1 MNIKKMSIFFLAAL
15 VSATTFLSCNV
26 KEDNGGGSDK
36 EPEKPTLTEI
46 KFKAELPDAP
56 AGFKTTWSAGDE
68 IVVYSVKG
76 NFTSKETMKATDVT
90 SDGKTAT
97 FVSSGKLLKEAEYF
111 YGMLKDCGI
120 KGFKLKQYWSTDN
133 MDRCRDAVPSVT
145 VAGCD
150 INDMTLKFR
159 NIFALLQVTV
169 TNPDTKYVRVSG
181 NNGEVINKNAF
192 IAFTDYTLSDN
203 PSPDFESTVSIRK
216 YVNGAGTYYIGLR
229 PDLLL
234 NSGYTIV
241 ACDASD
247 NVIGRVAS
255 YETLETEPGKVYN
268 AGEIEAPRELSP
280 VFDESK
286 IALSLAAI
294 SDVHIEGSSDAY
306 ANKFTS
312 ALNQLK
318 VKAAESDANGIDGVM
333 VVGDLIQRAEITMAQ
348 NFKALYEDVFKPTE
362 VPMIYTI
369 GNHDM
374 NPKYDWTPS
383 TVAQSVAMSNTF
395 GEEYFKTDIDN
406 TMRNNYEARHC
417 VIGGYHILA
426 VTPNGDQPITYSP
439 NVITWLDQQLE
450 AITKTDPNRYVIV
463 LTHPMIYN
471 TIYGSLLGEE
481 GGIWTS
487 TLPNYWATRVL
498 TGVLE
503 KYPQVVT
510 FHGHL
515 HFPINDP
522 RSLWQGKWT
531 ALGCGSTRY
540 MAIEPAG
547 WEGISSTPTVMNDA
561 NNFSQGYLV
570 QFDVNGNMRIVK
582 MDFFNNGTIGE
593 PYVMQYPDAAG
604 ANLAK
609 YNNVTRK
616 AANQAPTMSTI
627 EAKDVK
633 DTDAA
638 SVTFAAG
645 KDDEFVHH
653 YIVTLSKAGNV
664 VATKKILADFYLHPN
679 TSEMK
684 SSWTYGF
691 GALESG
697 QYTVS
702 VVAVD
707 SWDAESAPVTATF
720 NCGDVTPS
728 EKIDKWVDDAAGSQA
743 ISASG
748 TPTGGDGWLTYADGK
763 VSWTANTTGHPRT
776 STLTFEN
783 GSSFK
788 LTQIA
793 PADFKGGWKFTSKI
807 FAGAGASAKAA
818 DPGVM
823 SVTFVDPLKPAT
835 LKDVDGVEHT
845 NNIGLKGLFF
855 DTILDACVDINY
867 EAETARIGFFL
878 DARDGSGQA
887 VNGKY
892 AAYIPGIATRTDKA
906 WASPWQYAETELGDP
921 DYVWFWFTISEDFNT
936 IMYTNRTEKTP
947 VEFQTLTQY
956 SNKTMNQICAIS
968 VVLSDTNVFNHSTV
982 STTGNKGIGVYTN
995 VFQCNPKGNV
1005 GEFFTRK

>member
-111 YGMLKDCGI
+111 YGMLKDCGV

-150 INDMTLKFR
+150 KNDMTLKFQ
-159 NIFALLQVTV
+159 NMFSLLSVTV

-192 IAFTDYTLSDN
+192 IAFADYTLSDN

-216 YVNGAGTYYIGLR
+216 YVNGAGTYHIGLR

-247 NVIGRVAS
+247 NVIGRIAS
-255 YETLETEPGKVYN
+255 YETLETQPGKVYN

-306 ANKFTS
+306 ANKFTA

-318 VKAAESDANGIDGVM
+318 AKAAENDANGIDGVL
-333 VVGDLIQRAEITMAQ
+333 VAGDLIQKAEVTMAQ
-348 NFKALYEDVFKPTE
+348 NFKALYEEVFNPTD
-362 VPMIYTI
+362 VPMIYTV

-383 TVAQSVAMSNTF
+383 TVAQSVAMANTF
-395 GEEYFKTDIDN
+395 GDDYFKTDIDN

-439 NVITWLDQQLE
+439 NVITWLDQQLD

-471 TIYGSLLGEE
+471 TIYGSLLGED
-481 GGIWTS
+481 GGVWTS

-503 KYPQVVT
+503 KYPQVVS

-633 DTDAA
+633 DNEAA

-728 EKIDKWVDDAAGSQA
+728 EKVDKWVDDAAGSQA

-776 STLTFEN
+776 SILTFEN

-878 DARDGSGQA
+878 DARDGSGQV

-982 STTGNKGIGVYTN
+982 STKGIGVYTN

>member
-1 MNIKKMSIFFLAAL
+1 MSIFILAAL

-90 SDGKTAT
+90 SDGKIAT
-97 FVSSGKLLKEAEYF
+97 FVSTGKLLKEAEYF

-150 INDMTLKFR
+150 KNDMTLKFQ
-159 NIFALLQVTV
+159 NMFSLLSVTV
-169 TNPDTKYVRVSG
+169 TNPDTKYVKVSG

-192 IAFTDYTLSDN
+192 IAFADYTLSDN

-216 YVNGAGTYYIGLR
+216 YVNGAGTYHIGLR

-268 AGEIEAPRELSP
+268 AGEIEAPHELSP

-306 ANKFTS
+306 ANKFTA

-318 VKAAESDANGIDGVM
+318 AKAAESDANGIDGVL

-383 TVAQSVAMSNTF
+383 TVAQSVAMANTF
-395 GEEYFKTDIDN
+395 GDEYFKTDIDN

-439 NVITWLDQQLE
+439 NVITWLDQQLD

-471 TIYGSLLGEE
+471 TIYGSLLGED
-481 GGIWTS
+481 GGVWTS

-503 KYPQVVT
+503 KYPQVVS

-633 DTDAA
+633 DNEAA

-653 YIVTLSKAGNV
+653 YVITLSKGGNV

-691 GALESG
+691 GTLSESG

-707 SWDAESAPVTATF
+707 SWDAESAPVTVTF

-728 EKIDKWVDDAAGSQA
+728 EKVELWEDDKSGSRELSGPVADNGKTAGV
-743 ISASG
+743 G
-748 TPTGGDGWLTYADGK
+748 GWLSYKDG
-763 VSWTANTTGHPRT
+763 VASWTENTTGAPRT
-776 STLTFEN
+776 ATLELSN
-783 GSSFK
+783 GSKITVNQVEAKDLAGNYTFYNYSFK
-788 LTQIA
+788 ATGVSNTKIVNNDKRQHETTVEFKVVENPEILNGHVHNLDLVGLYLDFAVPASLEIVDGTPVIYTYMSLDYQKVSNGSEVACITELTNTTGYGK
-793 PADFKGGWKFTSKI
+793 DY
-807 FAGAGASAKAA
+807 FA
-818 DPGVM
+818 
-823 SVTFVDPLKPAT
+823 PLKFG
-835 LKDVDGVEHT
+835 VDGCNHAWIGWGVDDIFGSPKFGLGTGTQRLVSEGMYCCGFSFVTKGYKEGGYTTIYQFNYNNKWTYNGT
-845 NNIGLKGLFF
+845 NGGGYFAK
-855 DTILDACVDINY
+855 
-867 EAETARIGFFL
+867 
-878 DARDGSGQA
+878 
-887 VNGKY
+887 K
-892 AAYIPGIATRTDKA
+892 
-906 WASPWQYAETELGDP
+906 
-921 DYVWFWFTISEDFNT
+921 
-936 IMYTNRTEKTP
+936 
-947 VEFQTLTQY
+947 
-956 SNKTMNQICAIS
+956 
-968 VVLSDTNVFNHSTV
+968 
-982 STTGNKGIGVYTN
+982 
-995 VFQCNPKGNV
+995 
-1005 GEFFTRK
+1005 

>member
-111 YGMLKDCGI
+111 YGMLKDCGV

-150 INDMTLKFR
+150 KNDMTLKFQ
-159 NIFALLQVTV
+159 NMFSLLSVTV

-192 IAFTDYTLSDN
+192 IAFADYTLSDN

-216 YVNGAGTYYIGLR
+216 YVNGAGTYHIGLR

-247 NVIGRVAS
+247 NVIGRIAS
-255 YETLETEPGKVYN
+255 YETLETQPGKVYN

-383 TVAQSVAMSNTF
+383 TVAQSVAMANTF
-395 GEEYFKTDIDN
+395 GDEYFKTDIDN

-439 NVITWLDQQLE
+439 NVITWLDQQLD

-471 TIYGSLLGEE
+471 TIYGSLLGED
-481 GGIWTS
+481 GGVWTS

-503 KYPQVVT
+503 KYPQVVS

-570 QFDVNGNMRIVK
+570 QFDVNGNMRVVK

-616 AANQAPTMSTI
+616 ATNQAPTMSTI
-627 EAKDVK
+627 DVKDVK
-633 DTDAA
+633 EAETA

-653 YIVTLSKAGNV
+653 YIVTLFKAGNV
-664 VATKKILADFYLHPN
+664 VATKKILADFYLHPK

-684 SSWTYGF
+684 SSWTVDF
-691 GALESG
+691 GTLSESG

-728 EKIDKWVDDAAGSQA
+728 EKVELWEDDKSGSRELSGPVADNGKTAGV
-743 ISASG
+743 G
-748 TPTGGDGWLTYADGK
+748 GWLSYKDG
-763 VSWTANTTGHPRT
+763 VASWTENTTGAPRT
-776 STLTFEN
+776 ATLELSN
-783 GSSFK
+783 GSKITVNQVEAKDLAGNYTFYNYSFK
-788 LTQIA
+788 TTGVSNTKIVNNGKRQHETTVEFKAVENPEILNGHVHNLDLVGLYLDFAVPASLEIVDGTPVIYTYMSLDYQKVSNGTEVACITELTNTTGYGTGYYA
-793 PADFKGGWKFTSKI
+793 
-807 FAGAGASAKAA
+807 
-818 DPGVM
+818 
-823 SVTFVDPLKPAT
+823 PLKFG
-835 LKDVDGVEHT
+835 VDGCNHAW
-845 NNIGLKGLFF
+845 IGWG
-855 DTILDACVDINY
+855 VDDI
-867 EAETARIGFFL
+867 F
-878 DARDGSGQA
+878 GSP
-887 VNGKY
+887 K
-892 AAYIPGIATRTDKA
+892 
-906 WASPWQYAETELGDP
+906 
-921 DYVWFWFTISEDFNT
+921 F
-936 IMYTNRTEKTP
+936 
-947 VEFQTLTQY
+947 
-956 SNKTMNQICAIS
+956 
-968 VVLSDTNVFNHSTV
+968 
-982 STTGNKGIGVYTN
+982 GIGTGTQRLVSEGMYCCGFSFVTKGYKESGYTTIYQFN
-995 VFQCNPKGNV
+995 YNNKWTYNGTNGGGYFAK
-1005 GEFFTRK
+1005 K

>member
-1 MNIKKMSIFFLAAL
+1 MSIFILAAL

-56 AGFKTTWSAGDE
+56 AGFKTTWSEGDE

-97 FVSSGKLLKEAEYF
+97 FVSTGKLLKEAEYF

-150 INDMTLKFR
+150 KNDMTLKFQ
-159 NIFALLQVTV
+159 NMFSLLSVTV
-169 TNPDTKYVRVSG
+169 TNPDTKYVKVSG

-192 IAFTDYTLSDN
+192 IAFADYTLSDN

-216 YVNGAGTYYIGLR
+216 YVNGAGTYHIGLR

-247 NVIGRVAS
+247 NVIGRIAS
-255 YETLETEPGKVYN
+255 YETLETQPGKVYN

-383 TVAQSVAMSNTF
+383 TVAQSVAMANTF
-395 GEEYFKTDIDN
+395 GDEYFKTDIDN

-439 NVITWLDQQLE
+439 NVITWLDQQLD

-471 TIYGSLLGEE
+471 TIYGSLLGED
-481 GGIWTS
+481 GGVWTS

-503 KYPQVVT
+503 KYPQVVS

-633 DTDAA
+633 DNEAA

-653 YIVTLSKAGNV
+653 YVITLSKGGNV

-691 GALESG
+691 GTLSESG

-728 EKIDKWVDDAAGSQA
+728 EKVELWEDDKSGSRELSGPVADNGKTAGVGGWLSYKDGV
-743 ISASG
+743 ASWTENTTGAPRTATLELSNGSKITVNQVEAKDLAGNYTFYNYSFKATGVSNTTVVNHAGRQYETAVEFKAVNNPETINGHIHNLDLIGLYLDFVVPASFEIVNG
-748 TPTGGDGWLTYADGK
+748 TPTLYTYMSLDYQK
-763 VSWTANTTGHPRT
+763 VS
-776 STLTFEN
+776 N
-783 GSSFK
+783 GSEIACITE
-788 LTQIA
+788 LTNSTTYKT
-793 PADFKGGWKFTSKI
+793 DY
-807 FAGAGASAKAA
+807 FA
-818 DPGVM
+818 
-823 SVTFVDPLKPAT
+823 PLKF
-835 LKDVDGVEHT
+835 GVGDC
-845 NNIGLKGLFF
+845 NYAWIGWGLDDLFGTPKFGIGTPSQRLVSAGMYCCGFSFVVKG
-855 DTILDACVDINY
+855 Y
-867 EAETARIGFFL
+867 
-878 DARDGSGQA
+878 A
-887 VNGKY
+887 VGKY
-892 AAYIPGIATRTDKA
+892 A
-906 WASPWQYAETELGDP
+906 
-921 DYVWFWFTISEDFNT
+921 TIYQFNYNNSWT
-936 IMYTNRTEKTP
+936 YNGT
-947 VEFQTLTQY
+947 
-956 SNKTMNQICAIS
+956 
-968 VVLSDTNVFNHSTV
+968 
-982 STTGNKGIGVYTN
+982 KGGGY
-995 VFQCNPKGNV
+995 FAK
-1005 GEFFTRK
+1005 K

>member
-1 MNIKKMSIFFLAAL
+1 MSIFFLAAL

-97 FVSSGKLLKEAEYF
+97 FVSTGKLLKEAEYF
-111 YGMLKDCGI
+111 YGMLKDCGV

-150 INDMTLKFR
+150 KNDMTLKFQ
-159 NIFALLQVTV
+159 NMFSLLSVTV

-192 IAFTDYTLSDN
+192 IAFADYTLSDN

-216 YVNGAGTYYIGLR
+216 YVNGAGTYHIGLR

-247 NVIGRVAS
+247 NVIGRIAS
-255 YETLETEPGKVYN
+255 YETLETQPGKVYN

-383 TVAQSVAMSNTF
+383 TVAQSVAMANTF
-395 GEEYFKTDIDN
+395 GDEYFKTDIDN

-439 NVITWLDQQLE
+439 NVITWLDQQLD
-450 AITKTDPNRYVIV
+450 AITKADPNRYVIV

-471 TIYGSLLGEE
+471 TIYGSLLGED
-481 GGIWTS
+481 GGVWTS

-503 KYPQVVT
+503 KYPQVVS

-547 WEGISSTPTVMNDA
+547 WEGISNTPTVMNDA

-633 DTDAA
+633 DNEAA

-664 VATKKILADFYLHPN
+664 AATKKILADFYLHPK

-684 SSWTYGF
+684 SSWTVDF
-691 GALESG
+691 GTLSESG
-697 QYTVS
+697 QYTVT

-707 SWDAESAPVTATF
+707 SWDAESAPVSATF

-728 EKIDKWVDDAAGSQA
+728 EKVELWEDDKSGSRELSGPVADNGKTAGV
-743 ISASG
+743 G
-748 TPTGGDGWLTYADGK
+748 GWLSYKDG
-763 VSWTANTTGHPRT
+763 VASWTENTTGAPRT
-776 STLTFEN
+776 ATLELSN
-783 GSSFK
+783 GSKITVNQVEAKDLAGNYTFYNYSFNASGVSNTTAVNHAGRQYETAVEFK
-788 LTQIA
+788 AVNNPETINGHIHNLDLIGLYLDFVVPASFEIVNETPTLYTYMSLDYQKVSNVSEIACITELTNSTTY
-793 PADFKGGWKFTSKI
+793 KTGY
-807 FAGAGASAKAA
+807 FA
-818 DPGVM
+818 
-823 SVTFVDPLKPAT
+823 PLKF
-835 LKDVDGVEHT
+835 GVGDC
-845 NNIGLKGLFF
+845 NYAWIGWGLDDLFGTPKFGIGTPSQRFVSADMYCCGFSFVVKG
-855 DTILDACVDINY
+855 Y
-867 EAETARIGFFL
+867 
-878 DARDGSGQA
+878 A
-887 VNGKY
+887 VGKY
-892 AAYIPGIATRTDKA
+892 A
-906 WASPWQYAETELGDP
+906 
-921 DYVWFWFTISEDFNT
+921 TIYQFNYNNSWT
-936 IMYTNRTEKTP
+936 YNGT
-947 VEFQTLTQY
+947 
-956 SNKTMNQICAIS
+956 
-968 VVLSDTNVFNHSTV
+968 
-982 STTGNKGIGVYTN
+982 KGGGY
-995 VFQCNPKGNV
+995 FAK
-1005 GEFFTRK
+1005 K

>member
-1 MNIKKMSIFFLAAL
+1 MSIFFLAAL

-46 KFKAELPDAP
+46 KFKAELSDAP

-111 YGMLKDCGI
+111 YGMLKDCGV

-150 INDMTLKFR
+150 KNDMTLKFQ
-159 NIFALLQVTV
+159 NMFSLLSVTV

-192 IAFTDYTLSDN
+192 IAFADYTLSDN

-216 YVNGAGTYYIGLR
+216 YVNGAGTYHIGLR

-247 NVIGRVAS
+247 NVIGRIAS
-255 YETLETEPGKVYN
+255 YETLETQPGKVYN

-306 ANKFTS
+306 ANKFTA

-318 VKAAESDANGIDGVM
+318 AKAAENDANGIDGVL
-333 VVGDLIQRAEITMAQ
+333 VAGDLIQKAEVTMAQ
-348 NFKALYEDVFKPTE
+348 NFKDLYEEVFNPTD
-362 VPMIYTI
+362 VPMIYTV

-383 TVAQSVAMSNTF
+383 TVAQSVAMANTF
-395 GEEYFKTDIDN
+395 GDDYFKTDIDN

-439 NVITWLDQQLE
+439 NVITWLDQQLD

-471 TIYGSLLGEE
+471 TIYGSLLGED
-481 GGIWTS
+481 GGVWTS

-503 KYPQVVT
+503 KYPQVVS

-627 EAKDVK
+627 DVKDVK
-633 DTDAA
+633 EAETA

-664 VATKKILADFYLHPN
+664 VATKKILADFYLHPK

-684 SSWTYGF
+684 SSWTVDF
-691 GALESG
+691 GTLSESG
-697 QYTVS
+697 QYTVT

-707 SWDAESAPVTATF
+707 SWDAESAPVSATF
-720 NCGDVTPS
+720 NCGDIAPS
-728 EKIDKWVDDAAGSQA
+728 EKVELWEDDKSGSRELSGPVADNGKTAGV
-743 ISASG
+743 G
-748 TPTGGDGWLTYADGK
+748 GWLSYKDG
-763 VSWTANTTGHPRT
+763 VASWTENTTGAPRT
-776 STLTFEN
+776 ATLELSN
-783 GSSFK
+783 GSKITVNQVEAKDLAGNYTFYNYSFNASGVSNTTAVNHAGRQYETAVEFK
-788 LTQIA
+788 TVNNPETINGHVHNLDLVGLYLDFAVPASLEIVDGTPVIYTYMSLDYQKVSNGSEVACITELTNTTGYG
-793 PADFKGGWKFTSKI
+793 KGY
-807 FAGAGASAKAA
+807 FA
-818 DPGVM
+818 
-823 SVTFVDPLKPAT
+823 PLKFG
-835 LKDVDGVEHT
+835 VDGCNHAWIGWGVDDIFGSPKFGLGTGAQRLVSEGMYCCGFSFVTKGYKEGGYTTIYQFNYNNKWTYNGT
-845 NNIGLKGLFF
+845 NGGGYFAK
-855 DTILDACVDINY
+855 
-867 EAETARIGFFL
+867 
-878 DARDGSGQA
+878 
-887 VNGKY
+887 K
-892 AAYIPGIATRTDKA
+892 
-906 WASPWQYAETELGDP
+906 
-921 DYVWFWFTISEDFNT
+921 
-936 IMYTNRTEKTP
+936 
-947 VEFQTLTQY
+947 
-956 SNKTMNQICAIS
+956 
-968 VVLSDTNVFNHSTV
+968 
-982 STTGNKGIGVYTN
+982 
-995 VFQCNPKGNV
+995 
-1005 GEFFTRK
+1005 

>member
-1 MNIKKMSIFFLAAL
+1 MSIFFLAAL

-46 KFKAELPDAP
+46 KFKAELSDAP

-150 INDMTLKFR
+150 KNDMTLKFQ
-159 NIFALLQVTV
+159 NMFSLLSVTV
-169 TNPDTKYVRVSG
+169 TNPDTKYVKVSG

-192 IAFTDYTLSDN
+192 IAFADYTLSDN

-216 YVNGAGTYYIGLR
+216 YVNGAGTYHIGLR

-395 GEEYFKTDIDN
+395 GDEYFKTDIDN

-439 NVITWLDQQLE
+439 NVITWLDQQLD

-471 TIYGSLLGEE
+471 TIYGSLLGED
-481 GGIWTS
+481 GGVWTS

-503 KYPQVVT
+503 KYPQVVS

-633 DTDAA
+633 DNEAA

-684 SSWTYGF
+684 SSWTYSF
-691 GALESG
+691 GTLSESG
-697 QYTVS
+697 QYTVT

-707 SWDAESAPVTATF
+707 SWDAESAPVSATF

-728 EKIDKWVDDAAGSQA
+728 EKVELWEDDKSGSRELSGPVADNGKTAGV
-743 ISASG
+743 G
-748 TPTGGDGWLTYADGK
+748 GWLSYKDG
-763 VSWTANTTGHPRT
+763 VASWTENTTGAPRT
-776 STLTFEN
+776 ATLELSN
-783 GSSFK
+783 GSKITVNQVEAKDLAGNYTFYNYSFK
-788 LTQIA
+788 ATGVSNTKIVNNGKRQHETTVEFKAVENPEILNGHVHNLDLVGLYLDFAVPASLEIVDGTPVIYTYMSLDYQKVSNGTEVACITELTNTT
-793 PADFKGGWKFTSKI
+793 GYGTGY
-807 FAGAGASAKAA
+807 FA
-818 DPGVM
+818 
-823 SVTFVDPLKPAT
+823 PLKFG
-835 LKDVDGVEHT
+835 VDGCNHAWIGWGVDDIFGSPKFGLGTGTQRLVSEGMYCCGFSFVTKGYKEGGYTTIYQFNYNNKWTYNGT
-845 NNIGLKGLFF
+845 NGGGYFAK
-855 DTILDACVDINY
+855 
-867 EAETARIGFFL
+867 
-878 DARDGSGQA
+878 
-887 VNGKY
+887 K
-892 AAYIPGIATRTDKA
+892 
-906 WASPWQYAETELGDP
+906 
-921 DYVWFWFTISEDFNT
+921 
-936 IMYTNRTEKTP
+936 
-947 VEFQTLTQY
+947 
-956 SNKTMNQICAIS
+956 
-968 VVLSDTNVFNHSTV
+968 
-982 STTGNKGIGVYTN
+982 
-995 VFQCNPKGNV
+995 
-1005 GEFFTRK
+1005 

>member
-111 YGMLKDCGI
+111 YGMLKDCGV

-150 INDMTLKFR
+150 KNDMTLKFQ
-159 NIFALLQVTV
+159 NMFSLLSVTV

-192 IAFTDYTLSDN
+192 IAFADYTLSDN

-216 YVNGAGTYYIGLR
+216 YVNGAGTYHIGLR

-247 NVIGRVAS
+247 NVIGRIAS
-255 YETLETEPGKVYN
+255 YETLETQPGKVYN

-383 TVAQSVAMSNTF
+383 TVAQSVAMANTF
-395 GEEYFKTDIDN
+395 GDEYFKTDIDN

-439 NVITWLDQQLE
+439 NVITWLDQQLD

-471 TIYGSLLGEE
+471 TIYGSLLGED
-481 GGIWTS
+481 GGVWTS

-503 KYPQVVT
+503 KYPQVVS

-633 DTDAA
+633 DNEAA

-653 YIVTLSKAGNV
+653 YVITLSKGGNV

-691 GALESG
+691 GTLSESG

-728 EKIDKWVDDAAGSQA
+728 EKVELWEDDKSGSRELSGPVADNGKTAGV
-743 ISASG
+743 G
-748 TPTGGDGWLTYADGK
+748 GWLSYKDG
-763 VSWTANTTGHPRT
+763 VASWTENTTGAPRT
-776 STLTFEN
+776 ATLELSN
-783 GSSFK
+783 GSKITVNQVEAKDLAGNYTFYNYSFK
-788 LTQIA
+788 TTGVSNTKIVNNGKRQHETTVEFKAVENPEILNGHVHNLDLVGLYLDFAVPASLEIVDGTHVIYTYMSLDYQKVSNGTEVACITELTNTTGYGTGYYA
-793 PADFKGGWKFTSKI
+793 
-807 FAGAGASAKAA
+807 
-818 DPGVM
+818 
-823 SVTFVDPLKPAT
+823 PLKFG
-835 LKDVDGVEHT
+835 VDGCNHAW
-845 NNIGLKGLFF
+845 IGWG
-855 DTILDACVDINY
+855 VDDI
-867 EAETARIGFFL
+867 F
-878 DARDGSGQA
+878 GSP
-887 VNGKY
+887 K
-892 AAYIPGIATRTDKA
+892 
-906 WASPWQYAETELGDP
+906 
-921 DYVWFWFTISEDFNT
+921 F
-936 IMYTNRTEKTP
+936 
-947 VEFQTLTQY
+947 
-956 SNKTMNQICAIS
+956 
-968 VVLSDTNVFNHSTV
+968 
-982 STTGNKGIGVYTN
+982 GIGTGTQRLVSEGMYCCGFSFVTKGYKESGYTTIYQFN
-995 VFQCNPKGNV
+995 YNNKWTYNGTNGGGYFAK
-1005 GEFFTRK
+1005 K

>member
-97 FVSSGKLLKEAEYF
+97 FVSTGKLLKEAEYF

-150 INDMTLKFR
+150 KNDMTLKFQ
-159 NIFALLQVTV
+159 NMFSLLSVTV
-169 TNPDTKYVRVSG
+169 TNPDTKYVKVSG

-192 IAFTDYTLSDN
+192 IAFADYTLSDN

-216 YVNGAGTYYIGLR
+216 YVNGAGTYHIGLR

-247 NVIGRVAS
+247 NVIGRIAS
-255 YETLETEPGKVYN
+255 YETLETQPGKVYN

-383 TVAQSVAMSNTF
+383 TVAQSVAMANTF
-395 GEEYFKTDIDN
+395 GDEYFKTDIDN
-406 TMRNNYEARHC
+406 TMRNNYEVRHC

-439 NVITWLDQQLE
+439 NVITWLDQQLD

-471 TIYGSLLGEE
+471 TIYGSLLGED
-481 GGIWTS
+481 GGVWTS

-503 KYPQVVT
+503 KYPQVVS

-633 DTDAA
+633 EAETA

-664 VATKKILADFYLHPN
+664 VATKKILADFYLHPK

-684 SSWTYGF
+684 SSWTVDF
-691 GALESG
+691 GTLSESG
-697 QYTVS
+697 QYTVT

-707 SWDAESAPVTATF
+707 SWDAESAPVSATF

-728 EKIDKWVDDAAGSQA
+728 EKVELWKDDKSGSRELSGPVADNGKTAGV
-743 ISASG
+743 G
-748 TPTGGDGWLTYADGK
+748 GWLSYKDG
-763 VSWTANTTGHPRT
+763 VASWTENTTGAPRT
-776 STLTFEN
+776 ATLELSN
-783 GSSFK
+783 GSKITVNQVEAKDLAGNYTFYNYSFK
-788 LTQIA
+788 ATGVSNTKIVNNGKRQHETTVEFKAVENPEILNGHVHNLDLVGLYLDFAVPASLEIVDGTPVIYTYMSLDYQKVSNGSEVACITELTNTTGYG
-793 PADFKGGWKFTSKI
+793 KGY
-807 FAGAGASAKAA
+807 FA
-818 DPGVM
+818 
-823 SVTFVDPLKPAT
+823 PLKFG
-835 LKDVDGVEHT
+835 VDGCNHAW
-845 NNIGLKGLFF
+845 IGWG
-855 DTILDACVDINY
+855 VDDI
-867 EAETARIGFFL
+867 F
-878 DARDGSGQA
+878 GSP
-887 VNGKY
+887 K
-892 AAYIPGIATRTDKA
+892 
-906 WASPWQYAETELGDP
+906 
-921 DYVWFWFTISEDFNT
+921 F
-936 IMYTNRTEKTP
+936 
-947 VEFQTLTQY
+947 
-956 SNKTMNQICAIS
+956 
-968 VVLSDTNVFNHSTV
+968 
-982 STTGNKGIGVYTN
+982 GIGTGAQRLVSEGMYCCGFSFVTKGYKEGGYTTIYQFN
-995 VFQCNPKGNV
+995 YNNKWTYNGTNGGGYFAK
-1005 GEFFTRK
+1005 K

>member
-111 YGMLKDCGI
+111 YGMLKDCGV

-150 INDMTLKFR
+150 KNDMTLKFQ
-159 NIFALLQVTV
+159 NMFSLLSVTV

-192 IAFTDYTLSDN
+192 IAFADYTLSDN

-216 YVNGAGTYYIGLR
+216 YVNGAGTYHIGLR

-247 NVIGRVAS
+247 NVIGRIAS
-255 YETLETEPGKVYN
+255 YETLETQPGKVYN

-306 ANKFTS
+306 ANKFTA

-318 VKAAESDANGIDGVM
+318 AKAAENDANGIDGVL
-333 VVGDLIQRAEITMAQ
+333 VAGDLIQKAEVTMAQ
-348 NFKALYEDVFKPTE
+348 NFKALYEEVFNPTD
-362 VPMIYTI
+362 VPMIYTV

-383 TVAQSVAMSNTF
+383 TVAQSVAMANTF
-395 GEEYFKTDIDN
+395 GDDYFKTDIDN

-439 NVITWLDQQLE
+439 NVITWLDQQLD

-471 TIYGSLLGEE
+471 TIYGSLLGED
-481 GGIWTS
+481 GGVWTS

-503 KYPQVVT
+503 KYPQVVS

-570 QFDVNGNMRIVK
+570 QFDVNGNMRVVK

-633 DTDAA
+633 DNEAA

-653 YIVTLSKAGNV
+653 YVITLSKGGNV

-691 GALESG
+691 GTLSESG

-728 EKIDKWVDDAAGSQA
+728 EKVELWENDKSGSRELSGPVADNGKTAGV
-743 ISASG
+743 G
-748 TPTGGDGWLTYADGK
+748 GWLSYKDG
-763 VSWTANTTGHPRT
+763 VASWTENTTGAPRT
-776 STLTFEN
+776 ATLELSN
-783 GSSFK
+783 GSKITVNQVEAKDLAGNYTFYNYSFK
-788 LTQIA
+788 ATGVSNTKIVNNDKRQHETTVEFKAVENPEILNGHVHNLDLVGLYLDFAVPASLEIVDGTPVIYTYMSLDYQKVSNGTEVACITELTNTTGYG
-793 PADFKGGWKFTSKI
+793 KGY
-807 FAGAGASAKAA
+807 FA
-818 DPGVM
+818 
-823 SVTFVDPLKPAT
+823 PLKFG
-835 LKDVDGVEHT
+835 VDGCNHAW
-845 NNIGLKGLFF
+845 IGWG
-855 DTILDACVDINY
+855 VDDI
-867 EAETARIGFFL
+867 F
-878 DARDGSGQA
+878 GSP
-887 VNGKY
+887 K
-892 AAYIPGIATRTDKA
+892 
-906 WASPWQYAETELGDP
+906 
-921 DYVWFWFTISEDFNT
+921 F
-936 IMYTNRTEKTP
+936 
-947 VEFQTLTQY
+947 
-956 SNKTMNQICAIS
+956 
-968 VVLSDTNVFNHSTV
+968 
-982 STTGNKGIGVYTN
+982 GIGTGTQRLVSEGMYCCGFSFVTKGYKEGGYTTIYQFN
-995 VFQCNPKGNV
+995 YNNKWTYNGTNGGGYFAK
-1005 GEFFTRK
+1005 K